1 MIKQI
6 LRRRNV
12 HFVHI
17 KRNDDALIIGVKNAL
32 LRGEY
37 QHRLPLD
44 MFNRHQF
51 ICSYSKRLFR

>member
-1 MIKQI
+1 MFTIKQI

-12 HFVHI
+12 HFAHI
-17 KRNDDALIIGVKNAL
+17 KRNDAELIVGVKNAL
-32 LRGEY
+32 IGDEY

-51 ICSYSKRLFR
+51 MCYCNKR